1 MRRTIKVMA
10 VVGIAAVVM
19 MKCGVT
25 KMKKANFVDHQQIK
39 TMNIGIDEIAMDQD
53 ACEEAAQKIIDD
65 GKIEGMS
72 KSAMAKE
79 IYAHI
84 FIHDVVE
91 SLPGFLQNNKF
102 VQKAY
107 NSTANGID
115 LEDFGDTYVRQIA
128 YNAIWV
134 IGSIFC

>member
-10 VVGIAAVVM
+10 VVGIAVVIM
-19 MKCGVT
+19 SKCGVT

-39 TMNIGIDEIAMDQD
+39 TMNIGIDEIALDKD
-53 ACEEAAQKIIDD
+53 ACKDAAEEISENHL
-65 GKIEGMS
+65 IEGMS
-72 KSAMAKE
+72 EKAMAKE

-91 SLPGFLQNNKF
+91 AMPSFLQNNKI
-102 VQKAY
+102 VSRIY

-115 LEDFGDTYVRQIA
+115 LEDFGDTYVRQIM
-128 YNAIWV
+128 YDVIWLL
-134 IGSIFC
+134 G